1 MMAGPTSFMTVFRSA
16 KSTLMCP
23 GRLIRSV
30 MPLTAWS
37 RTLSTISIM
46 LTRVEFLFIRLSSRS
61 LGTVMIV
68 SEYCLSFSQPASAL
82 RIRFFASK

>member
-1 MMAGPTSFMTVFRSA
+1 M
-16 KSTLMCP
+16 
-23 GRLIRSV
+23 
-30 MPLTAWS
+30 
-37 RTLSTISIM
+37 STISIM